1 MIIKKEQV
9 VTIHYTLKDKEGTV
23 IDSSKGEQPLTYI
36 QGIGNIISGLEAK
49 LEGKKVGENIDA
61 VIEPKDAYGE
71 IIKEM
76 IQVVP
81 KSGFEGDD
89 ELQEGIQ
96 VQVETDN
103 GAIIARVV
111 KIEGDD
117 VTLDLNHP
125 LAGET
130 LFFNVDVV
138 DIRPATSEELE
149 HGHVHGPDGHHHD

>member
-36 QGIGNIISGLEAK
+36 QGIGNIIPGLEAQ

-61 VIEPKDAYGE
+61 VIEAKDAYGE

-138 DIRPATSEELE
+138 DIRPATTEELD
-149 HGHVHGPDGHHHD
+149 HGHVHGPGGHHH

>member
-9 VTIHYTLKDKEGTV
+9 VTIHYTLKDKEGTI

-36 QGIGNIISGLEAK
+36 QGIGNIIAGLETQ

-61 VIEPKDAYGE
+61 VIEPKDGYGE

-76 IQVVP
+76 IQIVP

-111 KIEGDD
+111 KIDGDD

-138 DIRPATSEELE
+138 DIRPATTEELD
-149 HGHVHGPDGHHHD
+149 HGHVHGPGGHHH